1 MSVLRYRFLKRLVGG
16 EGFAPTHPKGADLQS
31 AAALSLCR
39 PPSPFAVGL
48 LMRKPR
54 SGFFYS
60 EDVEGIIHLPELT
73 VWDSPRMQPI
83 GFTARHAA
91 EPKPARKVTKK
102 KPVKRA
108 LRGSGR

>member
-1 MSVLRYRFLKRLVGG
+1 VTIGG
-16 EGFAPTHPKGADLQS
+16 RGRIRTYSPEGADLQS

-60 EDVEGIIHLPELT
+60 EDVEGIVHLPDLT
-73 VWDSPRMQPI
+73 VWDSPRMQPV
-83 GFTARHAA
+83 GFLARHVAG
-91 EPKPARKVTKK
+91 PKPARRVTKK
-102 KPVKRA
+102 KPVKR
-108 LRGSGR
+108 RGEVRSR